1 LRSLSFGVRDRKTLL
16 KWLFIP
22 VLMWIAYQSATG
34 FWTMYRLRR
43 ERGKLEREIAELTAR
58 KIVLE
63 RQKEMLKDPEKIEE
77 IARKRLG
84 MRKKGE
90 RIIWLGED

>member
-1 LRSLSFGVRDRKTLL
+1 MILRPFGARNRRSLL
-16 KWLFIP
+16 KWLFVP
-22 VLMWIAYQSATG
+22 VIIWIVYQSLTG
-34 FWTMYRLRR
+34 FWTIYRLRK
-43 ERGKLEREIAELTAR
+43 ERNRLEREIAELTAR

-84 MRKKGE
+84 MRRKGE
-90 RIIWLGED
+90 RIIWLGDN

>member
-1 LRSLSFGVRDRKTLL
+1 LRPFGARNRRSLL
-16 KWLFIP
+16 KWLFVP
-22 VLMWIAYQSATG
+22 VIIWIVYQSLTG
-34 FWTMYRLRR
+34 FWTIYRLRK
-43 ERGKLEREIAELTAR
+43 ERNRLEREIAELTAR

-84 MRKKGE
+84 MRRKGE
-90 RIIWLGED
+90 RIIWLGDN

>member
-1 LRSLSFGVRDRKTLL
+1 LKPFGARNRRSLL
-16 KWLFIP
+16 KWLFVP
-22 VLMWIAYQSATG
+22 VIIWIVYQSLTG
-34 FWTMYRLRR
+34 FWTIYRLRK
-43 ERGKLEREIAELTAR
+43 ERNRLEREIAELTAR

-84 MRKKGE
+84 MRRKGE
-90 RIIWLGED
+90 RIIWLGDN

>member
-1 LRSLSFGVRDRKTLL
+1 MILKPFGARNRRSLL
-16 KWLFIP
+16 KWLFVP
-22 VLMWIAYQSATG
+22 VIIWIVYQSLTG
-34 FWTMYRLRR
+34 FWTIYRLRK
-43 ERGKLEREIAELTAR
+43 ERNRLEREIAELTAR

-84 MRKKGE
+84 MRRKGE
-90 RIIWLGED
+90 RIIWLGDN

>member
-1 LRSLSFGVRDRKTLL
+1 MRPFGARNRRSLL
-16 KWLFIP
+16 KWLFVP
-22 VLMWIAYQSATG
+22 VIIWIVYQSLTG
-34 FWTMYRLRR
+34 FWTIYRLRK
-43 ERGKLEREIAELTAR
+43 ERNRLEREIAELTAR

-84 MRKKGE
+84 MRRKGE
-90 RIIWLGED
+90 RIIWLGDN

>member
-1 LRSLSFGVRDRKTLL
+1 MKPFGARNRRSLL
-16 KWLFIP
+16 KWLFVP
-22 VLMWIAYQSATG
+22 VIIWIVYQSLTG
-34 FWTMYRLRR
+34 FWTIYRLRK
-43 ERGKLEREIAELTAR
+43 ERNRLEREIAELTAR

-84 MRKKGE
+84 MRRKGE
-90 RIIWLGED
+90 RIIWLGDN